1 MRTCES
7 EEMKDAPLSERGN
20 RTEGKKE
27 KEREMI
33 AELYRLLCDKMIRK
47 HQLQA
52 LQIKGQLHMYVCA
65 RGILYNKYA
74 LST

>member
-52 LQIKGQLHMYVCA
+52 LQIKG
-65 RGILYNKYA
+65 
-74 LST
+74 